1 MAIDLKNQKFQMNQD
16 FNKYGFGQI
25 GNLGGNTSEEGPVTV
40 TDRTPYLKYQ
50 FIAEV
55 TLDDADREVPA
66 GEDTFEGN
74 DTSREDTSSQFTLK
88 TFELPRWTIDSQV
101 INQYN
106 HKSVIQT
113 KMNFEPI
120 TISFYDQQNDAVE
133 AFISDVVK
141 GQFDATDGSKNLSH
155 RPMKIKVH
163 MQQTTDGELRE
174 DLETKIFTG
183 KTYELCNCYI
193 VDAQH
198 DTLDYSTSDVVL
210 WTLSIR
216 YEFMSWHE
224 SDSKN
229 FSNNDI
235 QKDKDYI
242 RQFPANK
249 APEGIKVPKKEADPP
264 AKKVVKSVTEE
275 VKTTFKKTKLSG
287 AESKKIIDA
296 KKDKIKASQAV
307 NKIDLDPSANVEEV
321 LLKRL
326 DNSNG
331 KEILRAV
338 NRKTRRSLSPSE
350 AADVARIVRMQ
361 DDKLGAGVLEAQ
373 RNKLSP
379 DSKKALQQINSS
391 QNKSLRENIQ
401 KKDNILRTTRARS
414 LGQL

>member
-1 MAIDLKNQKFQMNQD
+1 MP
-16 FNKYGFGQI
+16 FNSYAFKQI
-25 GNLGGNTSEEGPVTV
+25 GNLGNSGDFVA
-40 TDRTPYLKYQ
+40 DRTPYLKYQ
-50 FIAEV
+50 FVAEI
-55 TLDDADREVPA
+55 TLDDANREVPA
-66 GEDTFEGN
+66 GEDTFKGN

-155 RPMKIKVH
+155 RPMTIKVH
-163 MQQTTDGELRE
+163 MQQTSDGALRS
-174 DLETKIFTG
+174 DLDETEFTG
-183 KTYELCNCYI
+183 KTYELYNAYI

-224 SDSKN
+224 DAGKN
-229 FSNNDI
+229 FSNVDI
-235 QKDKDYI
+235 NKDGNYI
-242 RQFPANK
+242 RQFPQNK
-249 APEGIKVPKKEADPP
+249 APEAIPDTKKKADPP
-264 AKKVVKSVTEE
+264 AKTVVKSVVKERE
-275 VKTTFKKTKLSG
+275 VVFNKKSLTGS
-287 AESKKIIDA
+287 ESQEIIDA
-296 KKDKIKASQAV
+296 RKDKIKSSQAV
-307 NKIDLDPSANVEEV
+307 NKRDLKPNAPVEEV
-321 LLKRL
+321 FLKRL

-331 KEILRAV
+331 KQILQAV

-350 AADVARIVRMQ
+350 AADVARIVRQQ

-379 DSKKALQQINSS
+379 DARKALQQINSS
-391 QNKSLRENIQ
+391 QNTKVREDIQ
-401 KKDNILRTTRARS
+401 RKDNILRTQRDASRR
-414 LGQL
+414 G

>member
-1 MAIDLKNQKFQMNQD
+1 MP
-16 FNKYGFGQI
+16 FNSYAFKQI
-25 GNLGGNTSEEGPVTV
+25 GNLGSELSAETGDPLV

-50 FIAEV
+50 FVAQI
-55 TLDDADREVPA
+55 TLDDANREPP
-66 GEDTFEGN
+66 GNQDTFKGN

-155 RPMKIKVH
+155 RPMTIKVH
-163 MQQTTDGELRE
+163 MQQTSDGGLRD
-174 DLETKIFTG
+174 DLDADIFTG
-183 KTYELCNCYI
+183 KTYELFNCYI

-198 DTLDYSTSDVVL
+198 DTLDYSASDVVL

-216 YEFMSWHE
+216 YEFMDWYE
-224 SDSKN
+224 SENKN
-229 FSNNDI
+229 FSNFNDGH
-235 QKDKDYI
+235 DSHYI
-242 RQFPANK
+242 RQFPENK

-264 AKKVVKSVTEE
+264 AKKVTKKVVKERETV
-275 VKTTFKKTKLSG
+275 FNNQKLSG
-287 AESKKIIDA
+287 QESKEIIDA

-307 NKIDLDPSANVEEV
+307 NKIDLDPSANAEEV

-331 KEILRAV
+331 KQILQAV

>member
-1 MAIDLKNQKFQMNQD
+1 MAIDLKNQKFQMNQN

-25 GNLGGNTSEEGPVTV
+25 GNLSSNTSEEGPVTV
-40 TDRTPYLKYQ
+40 ADRTPYLKYQ
-50 FIAEV
+50 FIAEI

-198 DTLDYSTSDVVL
+198 DTLDYSASDVVL

-249 APEGIKVPKKEADPP
+249 APEGIKVPKKEAGTP
-264 AKKVVKSVTEE
+264 E
-275 VKTTFKKTKLSG
+275 KKTVVTQTVETKSIYEKKDMSG
-287 AESKKIIDA
+287 KESKEIIDA
-296 KKDKIKASQAV
+296 RKAKAKITQSV
-307 NKIDLDPSANVEEV
+307 NKQDLEPNAPVEEV

-331 KEILRAV
+331 RQVLRAV
-338 NRKTRRSLSPSE
+338 SPDLRKSLSPAE
-350 AADVARIVRMQ
+350 AAEVAKIVRQQ
-361 DDKLGAGVLEAQ
+361 DDKLGPGVLEAQ
-373 RNKLSP
+373 RNKLNA
-379 DSKKALQQINSS
+379 DEKRALQEINSS
-391 QNKSLRENIQ
+391 SNAKVRQNIQ
-401 KKDNILRTTRARS
+401 LKDNILRTKRAQSRR
-414 LGQL
+414 